1 MHTAATIESVTQH
14 QQSAANAYRVRALLR
29 LEFAR
34 NPETGRTFLAHSSA
48 EPPLKVVRAFPIE
61 NNGVLVHLHNVSGG
75 LLGGDQLRQQ
85 VRLAPCCR
93 VQLTT
98 TGATRIYRRRG
109 DFAATCQHT
118 EFSIGEGALLEYVPD
133 ATIPFAG
140 SKFQQHTSIDLAPG
154 AGLFWWEI
162 FAPGREARGELFA
175 YDQLE
180 IRTRISAAGRLIV
193 AENVSLRP
201 ATQDIPSLAR
211 LGSYRYLATF
221 YICRVGI
228 KPGFWRALEDSLRQR
243 ISCQGKPDETLWGIS
258 SLSAHGIAIRCL
270 AQRGRDIL
278 PALQSLWTHAKFQ
291 LYNEAAIPPRK
302 VH

>member
-1 MHTAATIESVTQH
+1 MHTAATIESVTQY
-14 QQSAANAYRVRALLR
+14 QQRAANPCRVRAFLE

-34 NPETGRTFLAHSSA
+34 YPETGRTFLAHSSA
-48 EPPLKVVRAFPIE
+48 EPPLKVVRAFPTE
-61 NNGVLVHLHNVSGG
+61 SDGVLVHLHNVSGG
-75 LLGGDQLRQQ
+75 LLGGDQLRQNI
-85 VRLAPCCR
+85 RLAPGSR

-98 TGATRIYRRRG
+98 TGATRIYRHREH
-109 DFAATCQHT
+109 FAATRQHT
-118 EFSIGEGALLEYVPD
+118 EFSIGEGALLEYLPD
-133 ATIPFAG
+133 ATIPFAR
-140 SKFQQHTSIDLAPG
+140 SQFQQYTSIDLAHG

-162 FAPGREARGELFA
+162 LAPGREARGELFA

-180 IRTRISAAGRLIV
+180 IRTRISASGRLIA

-221 YICRVGI
+221 YICRVGVEARS
-228 KPGFWRALEDSLRQR
+228 WRALEESLRQLR
-243 ISCQGKPDETLWGIS
+243 NGLSEPDETLWGVS
-258 SLSAHGIAIRCL
+258 SLSAHGVVIRCL
-270 AQRGRDIL
+270 ARSGRDISST
-278 PALQSLWTHAKFQ
+278 LQSLWTHAKCR